1 MEQAPG
7 SASRASKGNIQ
18 VDEARLEAALGHKQ
32 ELVRGF
38 GLFSLTSLGIII
50 AKYVCGLRSLPSSAY
65 VSVSEVDDSN
75 QCDKLITV
83 LGRLLE
89 ELS

>member
-1 MEQAPG
+1 MLSNFGVLKMEQAPT
-7 SASRASKGNIQ
+7 SANRASKGNIQ

-50 AKYVCGLRSLPSSAY
+50 AKYASFPAYADELDDPS
-65 VSVSEVDDSN
+65 
-75 QCDKLITV
+75 
-83 LGRLLE
+83 
-89 ELS
+89 